1 MGTRG
6 VWLFT
11 LVALLAAVAL
21 AEVTI
26 LKSVQYMYDRSP
38 KLRIRGDGF
47 ENVDEHDI
55 LLEISATGQP
65 SLRMD
70 KDYLLS
76 KDPDGD
82 GIILKL
88 LSARRCVVV
97 PILLLCA
104 FPTLFLS
111 TVFFHAREKV
121 LLTHPTTQHNT
132 THMIDG

>member
-6 VWLFT
+6 VWLLG
-11 LVALLAAVAL
+11 LVALLAAVAH

-55 LLEISATGQP
+55 MLDISATGQP

-88 LSARRCVVV
+88 LSARKYVS
-97 PILLLCA
+97 L
-104 FPTLFLS
+104 
-111 TVFFHAREKV
+111 AR
-121 LLTHPTTQHNT
+121 
-132 THMIDG
+132 

>member
-1 MGTRG
+1 MGTPRG
-6 VWLFT
+6 AWFLA
-11 LVALLAAVAL
+11 LVALLAAVAH

-55 LLEISATGQP
+55 MLDISATGQP

-88 LSARRCVVV
+88 LSARRCVAMS
-97 PILLLCA
+97 ILSLCA
-104 FPTLFLS
+104 LPIFCS
-111 TVFFHAREKV
+111 YIGFFRRARIKFANPP
-121 LLTHPTTQHNT
+121 HSPPPPHNT
-132 THMIDG
+132 DG

>member
-1 MGTRG
+1 MCPRS
-6 VWLFT
+6 VAVA
-11 LVALLAAVAL
+11 LVAVCMLAVAL

-26 LKSVQYMYDRSP
+26 LKSVTYMYDRSP

-47 ENVDEHDI
+47 ESVDEHDVV
-55 LLEISATGQP
+55 LEIGATNQA

-88 LSARRCVVV
+88 LSARKYVSLGR
-97 PILLLCA
+97 
-104 FPTLFLS
+104 
-111 TVFFHAREKV
+111 
-121 LLTHPTTQHNT
+121 
-132 THMIDG
+132 

>member
-1 MGTRG
+1 MRA
-6 VWLFT
+6 
-11 LVALLAAVAL
+11 LVVLALCAAAAF

-26 LKSVQYMYDRSP
+26 LRSTTYMYDRSP

-47 ENVDEHDI
+47 ADVDEHDVI
-55 LLEISATGQP
+55 LEIGAIGQP

-88 LSARRCVVV
+88 LSARKYVS
-97 PILLLCA
+97 L
-104 FPTLFLS
+104 
-111 TVFFHAREKV
+111 AR
-121 LLTHPTTQHNT
+121 
-132 THMIDG
+132 

>member
-1 MGTRG
+1 MVSRG
-6 VWLFT
+6 LVI
-11 LVALLAAVAL
+11 VALGALSWFGAL

-26 LKSVQYMYDRSP
+26 LRNVQYMYDRSP

-47 ENVDEHDI
+47 ESIDEHDI
-55 LLEISATGQP
+55 ILEIGATGQT

-88 LSARRCVVV
+88 LSARRCV
-97 PILLLCA
+97 IFIIRL
-104 FPTLFLS
+104 
-111 TVFFHAREKV
+111 
-121 LLTHPTTQHNT
+121 
-132 THMIDG
+132 